1 MESKTIGYMP
11 EKRFPTK
18 ASMNP
23 KFTMPEAAA
32 VSNHF
37 KVLLESGSL
46 SFIEWHISFINKSE
60 LAKYKSDPLSVQATA
75 IPPDS
80 RFLIAEVLRAN
91 RKDMFTKLG
100 KNFATGVTLFS
111 VRNVQF
117 NNAFFDAHQKFV
129 AIVEKK
135 NNVSTLDSLVGHSES
150 RMPLL
155 RFLNSSI
162 KNIFSQMGFI
172 ELGQNK
178 KFYDPKRTEKV
189 ETGGHKFVVMKG
201 YKTAFE
207 IYEGGLKLMIDYSTR
222 IVREYSLWEEVLFY
236 RNQNYSDLSIIENFI
251 KGRSVL
257 TIYGSQR
264 IYRVDDVLQNGR
276 INNPFPNP
284 EFKDYADYFAK
295 RYKVTLR
302 NKDQF
307 LLVHHKKIIDRD
319 AKGNETNV
327 RIEKIILIPELV
339 RATGLT
345 DEMRSDFRIMKD
357 IGVHTILP
365 PSQRMDRIVNIA
377 DAINK
382 SKNEGFN
389 LNIQTNSNTVPSL
402 RMPAPKILYGGQ
414 ASEVPKGDRL
424 NVNSLAETKD
434 LNNWVFVY
442 EPFCEKNID
451 VVIDNFFKSCSRYKI
466 KLQEPGEYIPLDRKH
481 RAEDIFNIIK
491 KSKKTPSPD
500 LIFFF
505 IGKKNANNV
514 YKEMKRFFNSNGIA
528 TQFFVSFNPNK
539 DVSGLSKYG
548 NLLLQMVNKIG
559 GNLWYVD
566 RTIKNSLLLGADVYH
581 AKGSKSVASV
591 VGQFDTYFKRS
602 FSTATIQSKEYQ
614 EIMKSVSGMVIEQ
627 VENYVK
633 ANKQPPQ
640 HVIFFRDGVGEG
652 QLQEVINVEVKAI
665 EEKLAQKYQ
674 SQKPGLIFIVVTKRV
689 DDRFA
694 INSQG
699 IKNPEAGLVVIKD
712 VVKSD
717 RANFFMI
724 AQKVT
729 QGTANPT
736 HYDILY
742 NNTSLSLNEI
752 VSLTYELAWGYS
764 NWLGPVKVPAPVQYA
779 HKLCSLIGVTQ
790 DSNVNQQLKGR
801 RFYM

>member
-23 KFTMPEAAA
+23 NFKMPEVTA

-46 SFIEWHISFINKSE
+46 SFLEWHISFINKAE
-60 LAKYKSDPLSVQATA
+60 LPKYKSEPLSVQANA

-91 RKDMFTKLG
+91 RKEMFEKLG

-111 VRNVQF
+111 VRTVQF
-117 NNAFFDAHQKFV
+117 NNAFFDAHPKFV
-129 AIVEKK
+129 VIVEKK
-135 NNVSTLDSLVGHSES
+135 NQVSTLDSLVGHSEN

-178 KFYDPKRTEKV
+178 KFYNPKFSEKV
-189 ETGGHKFVVMKG
+189 TSGEHKFIIMKG

-207 IYEGGLKLMIDYSTR
+207 VYEGGLKLMIDHSTR
-222 IVREYSLWEEVLFY
+222 IIREYSLWEEILFY
-236 RNQNYSDLSIIENFI
+236 RSQNYSDLSIIENFI

-264 IYRVDDVLQNGR
+264 IFRIDDVLQNGR

-284 EFKDYADYFAK
+284 EFKDYADYFNK

-307 LLVHHKKIIDRD
+307 LLVHHKKIVDRD
-319 AKGNETNV
+319 AKGNEVSV
-327 RIEKIILIPELV
+327 RIEKIILLPELV

-345 DEMRSDFRIMKD
+345 DEMRADFHIMKD
-357 IGVHTILP
+357 IGKHTILP
-365 PSQRMDRIVNIA
+365 PAERLESVVHIA
-377 DAINK
+377 DSINK

-389 LNIQTNSNTVPSL
+389 LKIQINSNNVPALS
-402 RMPAPKILYGGQ
+402 MPAPKILYGGQ

-424 NVNSLAETKD
+424 NVGSLAETKE

-466 KLQEPGEYIPLDRKH
+466 KLQEPGEYIPLDRKS
-481 RAEDIFNIIK
+481 RAEDIYNIIK
-491 KSKKTPSPD
+491 KSKKTPNPD

-514 YKEMKRFFNSNGIA
+514 YKDMKRFFNTNGIA
-528 TQFFVSFNPNK
+528 TQFFVSFNPHK

-559 GNLWYVD
+559 GNLWHVD

-581 AKGSKSVASV
+581 AKGNKSVASV

-614 EIMKSVSGMVIEQ
+614 EIMKSVSSMVIEQ

-652 QLQEVINVEVKAI
+652 QLQEVINIEVKAI

-674 SQKPGLIFIVVTKRV
+674 NQKPGLIFIVVTKRV

-699 IKNPEAGLVVIKD
+699 IRNPNAGLVVIKD

-736 HYDILY
+736 HYDVIY
-742 NNTSLSLNEI
+742 NNTNLSLNEI
-752 VSLTYELAWGYS
+752 VTLSYELAWGYS
-764 NWLGPVKVPAPVQYA
+764 NWMGPVKVPAPVQYA